1 MYLARIDGTLT
12 STIRHETLECCRW
25 LIGQRL
31 EANGTTSGEPVVML
45 DRLGARRGSTVLVST
60 DGDIARKLL
69 GNTTPARLVVV
80 GIVDEVYQPGA
91 GQAGSVRGGVSPAIA
106 EKHQ

>member
-12 STIRHETLECCRW
+12 AAAKHGTLEGVRF

-31 EANGTTSGEPVVML
+31 EADGNTSGEPLVMI
-45 DRLGARRGSTVLVST
+45 DRLGARRGSTVVVST
-60 DGDIARKLL
+60 DGDIARRWL

-80 GIVDEVYQPGA
+80 GIVDQVHMG
-91 GQAGSVRGGVSPAIA
+91 
-106 EKHQ
+106 EK